1 MNKQMRKMKEEEM
14 RTYEDC
20 LDEYRFWER
29 EVRSIKTFDY
39 PVYST
44 RLSNTPRKD

>member
-1 MNKQMRKMKEEEM
+1 MNKQKKKMKEEM

-29 EVRSIKTFDY
+29 EVRSIKTFD
-39 PVYST
+39 
-44 RLSNTPRKD
+44 